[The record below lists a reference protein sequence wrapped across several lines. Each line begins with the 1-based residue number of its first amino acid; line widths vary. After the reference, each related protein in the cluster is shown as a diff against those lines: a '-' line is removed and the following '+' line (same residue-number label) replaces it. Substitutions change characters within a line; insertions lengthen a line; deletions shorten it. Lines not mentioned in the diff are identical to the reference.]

1 MKKRTPFGNG
11 GEKMDK
17 LIDNPWFLRFT
28 ALLLA
33 IVLFISV
40 KTDEVNRDKTATGD
54 RVELIRDVPV
64 EVYYDSENLV
74 VTGVPETVN
83 VTIDGPANLVQS
95 TKLLKDFTLKVDL
108 QQLPLGEHK
117 VEIQHENLSDKLK
130 VRIDPAFVH
139 VVLEEKVTQT
149 FRVDPEMN
157 ERLLAEDYQIVKM
170 EVEPATIQ
178 VTGAKSVVESIQF
191 VKVSVTGE
199 EGITKSFEQRNNV
212 RILDR
217 DLNKLNVQVS
227 PEKVNVK
234 VEIEEYNK
242 EVPISLLM
250 KGTPPTDVAIH
261 TMTTPDNKIRLYGPR
276 SVLDTIQEFIV
287 EVDVSTITGA
297 EEIDVEVKK
306 PKGVT
311 KVSKDQINVKI
322 DATVTDA
329 ERDQNDVQ
337 AAVDSQEVQEVKEFK
352 AIPVVIKEMNPKYK
366 GTFTKPANGEITVS
380 VSGTKTVIDR
390 LEQQDFTVYVDASTV
405 NELGEYTLRITVDG
419 PQKLKWQLSQDE
431 VTMKVEL
438 A

>member
-1 MKKRTPFGNG
+1 
-11 GEKMDK
+11 MDK